1 MAHLLGLA
9 RSRRSVRAATAL
21 AVIAALHLV
30 ASTESSHTHGDG
42 PDLAGTC
49 SVCQLVHNPGSSVAS
64 GAPSVPGSSLLRARP
79 LPDYRTVPGA
89 VHFAPKHSRAPPL
102 FISL

>member
-9 RSRRSVRAATAL
+9 RSRRSVRAAAAM
-21 AVIAALHLV
+21 AVIASLHLV
-30 ASTESSHTHGDG
+30 ASTESSHTHRDG

-49 SVCQLVHNPGSSVAS
+49 SVCQLVHNPGSTVVS
-64 GAPSVPGSSLLRARP
+64 GAPSVPGPSLLRARP
-79 LPDYRTVPGA
+79 LPDYRAVPA
-89 VHFAPKHSRAPPL
+89 VVHFAPKHSRAPPP